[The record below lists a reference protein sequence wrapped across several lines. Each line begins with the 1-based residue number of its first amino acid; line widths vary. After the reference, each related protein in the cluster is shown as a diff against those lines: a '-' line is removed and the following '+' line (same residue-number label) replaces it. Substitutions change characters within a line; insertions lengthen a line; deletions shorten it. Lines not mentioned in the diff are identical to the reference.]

1 MRISLDSKEKLIES
15 IRQHQIDAAQEFV
28 NATVDALNTDQG
40 VHAETAVAGAARMAG
55 TFLFRSFGFSMKDI
69 QPGQVVLSDI
79 ANEQGPILI
88 EILGIV
94 LSQTGVV
101 LDGEEYGSA
110 AGAEN
115 QPNLSFL
122 ETQRRLEPMYSAIGE
137 HYGLSLQE
145 AAETCAVAT
154 AMLIQESSTVLDPN
168 VAFNIA
174 VYGFIEGTKTAP
186 DPVS

>member
-1 MRISLDSKEKLIES
+1 
-15 IRQHQIDAAQEFV
+15 
-28 NATVDALNTDQG
+28 
-40 VHAETAVAGAARMAG
+40 MAG
-55 TFLFRSFGFSMKDI
+55 TFLFRSFGFSVKDI
-69 QPGQVVLSDI
+69 EPGQVIFSDQ
-79 ANEQGPILI
+79 ANEQGPVLI

-101 LDGEEYGSA
+101 LDVEQYGSD
-110 AGAEN
+110 GGTEN

-122 ETQRRLEPMYSAIGE
+122 ETQKRLEPKYSDIRE
-137 HYGLSLQE
+137 RYGLSLQE
-145 AAETCAVAT
+145 AAEACAVAT
-154 AMLIQESSTVLDPN
+154 ALLIQESSTVLDPN